1 MNKERKDNLKDILWG
16 MFWVGMIIGPAIYTA
31 FINRPDGKSYTA

>member
-1 MNKERKDNLKDILWG
+1 MNKERKDKLKDILWG

-31 FINRPDGKSYTA
+31 LLKQRDGKS